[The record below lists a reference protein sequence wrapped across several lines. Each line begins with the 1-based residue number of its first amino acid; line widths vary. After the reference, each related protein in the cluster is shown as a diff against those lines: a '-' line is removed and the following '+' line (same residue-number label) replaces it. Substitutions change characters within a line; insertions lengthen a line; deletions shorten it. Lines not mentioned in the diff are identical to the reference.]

1 MVCESGHHLPF
12 GSAFR
17 LSVRRGV
24 PERQMGEVLFCVCV
38 LYGCPQLRGS
48 QCQAVC
54 VSSLL
59 DTLGGAEAVPGQTG
73 SRCQALLQPAEAAP
87 PRPAPA
93 PTGHG
98 PIHRLLRSQPA
109 RRLNQNQLFSSL
121 SYCRLSPAAIV
132 ESVFF
137 GHLLL
142 DLSLEMGFPRAAG
155 TAPVT
160 VLLPQY
166 PLRPFHRVPAV
177 VVFSSGFSQMWKVS
191 SASHP
196 PSCVLSSV
204 DQRGASGRDL
214 RSAPP
219 SC

>member
-1 MVCESGHHLPF
+1 MGQRQYL
-12 GSAFR
+12 GR
-17 LSVRRGV
+17 LAAGAK
-24 PERQMGEVLFCVCV
+24 LC
-38 LYGCPQLRGS
+38 
-48 QCQAVC
+48 
-54 VSSLL
+54 SSLL
-59 DTLGGAEAVPGQTG
+59 K
-73 SRCQALLQPAEAAP
+73 P

-93 PTGHG
+93 STGHG

-177 VVFSSGFSQMWKVS
+177 VVFFIRFLPDVESQ
-191 SASHP
+191 
-196 PSCVLSSV
+196 L
-204 DQRGASGRDL
+204 
-214 RSAPP
+214 SAPSP
-219 SC
+219 ILCAELCRPARGIREGPAQCPPFPLRRV

>member
-1 MVCESGHHLPF
+1 MGQRQYL
-12 GSAFR
+12 GR
-17 LSVRRGV
+17 LAAGAK
-24 PERQMGEVLFCVCV
+24 LC
-38 LYGCPQLRGS
+38 
-48 QCQAVC
+48 
-54 VSSLL
+54 SSLPKL
-59 DTLGGAEAVPGQTG
+59 
-73 SRCQALLQPAEAAP
+73 

-191 SASHP
+191 SAPHP